1 MMIALSVKMVD
12 SFERCSNVRFLIP
25 MSFSSRC
32 SKNGTERTE
41 VVVLLFED
49 QIHMYHFHIFKSSIY
64 VIFGVSASLLS
75 DV

>member
-1 MMIALSVKMVD
+1 MQQCALLNPYVVFIQM
-12 SFERCSNVRFLIP
+12 L
-25 MSFSSRC
+25 
-32 SKNGTERTE
+32 KNGTERTE

-75 DV
+75 DA

>member
-1 MMIALSVKMVD
+1 MQQCALLNSYVGFIQM
-12 SFERCSNVRFLIP
+12 L
-25 MSFSSRC
+25 
-32 SKNGTERTE
+32 KNGTERTE